1 MTERDVDP
9 NSDEGGDGESAPVDD
24 PESTPGQVMGLA
36 GLLKAWRAAAGA
48 RRGRTI
54 TQKEACA
61 AVGRSVRWY
70 GDLER
75 GAVPTK
81 LNAEQREALAKLF
94 MLGRDERRA
103 LMLHSLGGLQ
113 DESDSRRPDP
123 SVKRALQL
131 FIDQQM
137 PSPAYLSNGN
147 WSILAYNHMMAEWWP
162 WVTEPEANL
171 MTWALLSREARVQ
184 YADWE
189 KHAEVYVRLLKY
201 AVMNRPNDRALLRL
215 IAQVC
220 ADPDVRH
227 IWDTRNA
234 LGADRD
240 GDVFHM
246 NVPALGETVEVV
258 SHVLFP
264 ASLPECRLV
273 VITWL
278 QGDET
283 DNHRFDALG
292 GERDAW
298 AKGPARDWV
307 RPPALPQRTV
317 RCRTQ
322 EEAAALAGE
331 GGVRLPALSKRVG
344 PGVRLTLAP
353 STNSVIWA
361 TRENE
366 YWAAAEF
373 DAPAVLAR
381 FPETRDGD
389 AVTELD
395 AMRRTSLACRQAK
408 PSAERPRSFRQ
419 WQPLLVSRTP
429 VCRQVQGGTG

>member
-1 MTERDVDP
+1 
-9 NSDEGGDGESAPVDD
+9 
-24 PESTPGQVMGLA
+24 
-36 GLLKAWRAAAGA
+36 
-48 RRGRTI
+48 
-54 TQKEACA
+54 
-61 AVGRSVRWY
+61 
-70 GDLER
+70 
-75 GAVPTK
+75 
-81 LNAEQREALAKLF
+81 
-94 MLGRDERRA
+94 
-103 LMLHSLGGLQ
+103 MLHSLGGLQ
-113 DESDSRRPDP
+113 EGSDSRRPDP

-171 MTWALLSREARVQ
+171 MVWALLSPEARVQ

-201 AVMNRPNDRALLRL
+201 AVTNRPKDRALLRL

-220 ADPDVRH
+220 TDPDVNR
-227 IWDTRNA
+227 IWKTQHA

-278 QGDET
+278 QGDGS
-283 DNHRFDALG
+283 DNHRLDALG

-298 AKGPARDWV
+298 AKTPAREWV
-307 RPPALPQRTV
+307 RPVDLPQRTV
-317 RCRTQ
+317 SCRTP
-322 EEAAALAGE
+322 EEAVALAGE

-344 PGVRLTLAP
+344 PAARLTLSP
-353 STNSVIWA
+353 STSSVIWA
-361 TRENE
+361 TRENGS
-366 YWAAAEF
+366 WAAAEF
-373 DAPAVLAR
+373 DTSAVLAQ
-381 FPETRDGD
+381 FPSIRDRD
-389 AVTELD
+389 AAAELD
-395 AMRRTSLACRQAK
+395 AMRRTSLACRQAQGGVT
-408 PSAERPRSFRQ
+408 RPRPPRRRQ
-419 WQPLLVSRTP
+419 QLLGGQSSARRKTQSRP
-429 VCRQVQGGTG
+429 S